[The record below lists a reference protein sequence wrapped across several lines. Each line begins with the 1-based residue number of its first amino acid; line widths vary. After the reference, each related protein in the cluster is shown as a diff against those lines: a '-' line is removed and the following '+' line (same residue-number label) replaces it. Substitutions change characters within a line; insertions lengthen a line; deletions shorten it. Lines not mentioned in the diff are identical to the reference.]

1 MIYETYTCAAKILHE
16 EVKSDEDVEKIVGKY
31 RKEIKVMSHLNRHPN
46 IVRFYGL
53 CFIAGS
59 PLPRIVMERLETSL
73 DAKLSEQTLS
83 LFRRCSILENVA
95 SGLKYCH
102 SRPSPVIHRDLT
114 ARNVLLDSSLVAKIT
129 DMGNSRIIEP
139 RSIATMLSKAPGTK
153 DYMPPEAL
161 EQRPH
166 YGPSLDVFSFGHL
179 ALYVLTQVSHDVN
192 KIIS

>member
-1 MIYETYTCAAKILHE
+1 
-16 EVKSDEDVEKIVGKY
+16 
-31 RKEIKVMSHLNRHPN
+31 MSSLNGHPN

-59 PLPRIVMERLETSL
+59 PLPRIVMERLEASL
-73 DAKLSEQTLS
+73 DAKLREQTLS

-95 SGLKYCH
+95 CGLLH
-102 SRPSPVIHRDLT
+102 LHQRTSPVIHRDLT
-114 ARNVLLDSSLVAKIT
+114 ARNVLLTSSLVAKIT

-139 RSIATMLSKAPGTK
+139 GPIATILSKAPGTK

-179 ALYVLTQVSHDVN
+179 ALYVLTQVSYDVN